1 MKTPQTLY
9 VANRDDWRRWLQ
21 ANHAVESEVWL
32 IYFKKHTGQPSIPYD
47 VAVEEALCFG
57 WIDST
62 VRTIDD
68 ERYMQRFTPRKDKSN
83 WSELNKSRVRRLV
96 AERRMTEAG
105 LAKISPEALAEALAE
120 QPPAR
125 TGARASEVEVPQY
138 FIEAVSTNKRAWEN
152 FNRLAPSYRRQYVE
166 WVMSAKR
173 EDTRRKR
180 LKEAKER
187 LSKNEKLG
195 MK

>member
-1 MKTPQTLY
+1 VTTPQTLY
-9 VANRDDWRRWLQ
+9 VANRDDWRSWLQ
-21 ANHAVESEVWL
+21 ANHAIASEVWL

-68 ERYMQRFTPRKDKSN
+68 KRYMQRFTPRKDKSN

-105 LAKISPEALAEALAE
+105 LAKISAEALAEALAE

-125 TGARASEVEVPQY
+125 KDARASGVEVPQY
-138 FIEAVSTNKRAWEN
+138 FIEAVRTNKRAWEN